1 MSTSCAGVV
10 RRVRKGPKVIPVD
23 VELEAL
29 GRRIGELRTSQGW
42 RLTDLAQAT
51 GYTTSYIS
59 QIERGVSVP
68 SLTALATVAVALGVE
83 MIALLDDVAKP
94 QITITRAGKGTE
106 LKLSDGRAFEVVTRL
121 GTDRPYTVILQVIS
135 RVPATFRH
143 FGERFIL
150 VLKGEIEMTFG
161 DDQYQIKRNGTI
173 HYGAHEIH
181 IVRSSSEKS
190 SDVLIISSPALI

>member
-1 MSTSCAGVV
+1 
-10 RRVRKGPKVIPVD
+10 
-23 VELEAL
+23 
-29 GRRIGELRTSQGW
+29 
-42 RLTDLAQAT
+42 
-51 GYTTSYIS
+51 
-59 QIERGVSVP
+59 
-68 SLTALATVAVALGVE
+68 

-173 HYGAHEIH
+173 HYGAHEVH